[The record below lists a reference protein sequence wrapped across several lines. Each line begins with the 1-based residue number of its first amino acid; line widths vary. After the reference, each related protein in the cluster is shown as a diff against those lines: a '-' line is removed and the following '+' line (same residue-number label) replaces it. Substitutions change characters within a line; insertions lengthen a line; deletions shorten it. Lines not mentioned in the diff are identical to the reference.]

1 VQISQAVSDEIP
13 FELFWPMVKDD
24 IALWL
29 CRIGGD
35 ETGSAMSGY
44 VWLGRLLK
52 QQKWGFNQYVRGITP
67 LSTKKPSILIH
78 YLMASDG

>member
-1 VQISQAVSDEIP
+1 MQISQAVSDEIP

-35 ETGSAMSGY
+35 ETGSL
-44 VWLGRLLK
+44 VWLVRLLK
-52 QQKWGFNQYVRGITP
+52 QQKWGFNQENEGIC
-67 LSTKKPSILIH
+67 
-78 YLMASDG
+78 